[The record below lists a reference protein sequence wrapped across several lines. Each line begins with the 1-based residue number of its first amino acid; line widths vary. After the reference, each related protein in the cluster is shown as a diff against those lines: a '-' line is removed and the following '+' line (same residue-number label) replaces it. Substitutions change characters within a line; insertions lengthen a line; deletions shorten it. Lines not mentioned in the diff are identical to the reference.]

1 MSFSV
6 GSAASSPLA
15 YWQRLLQ
22 MGGAGGSQSQSFDPL
37 ASLMQSDTAGDTSSA
52 GSSSGAS
59 ASSTPPFGQGVMA
72 QLIALQ
78 QQASAATTAGAGS
91 SGSGDPG
98 DAKFFAKLD
107 TNGDGSVSQSEFEAA
122 TSKHGISTSIADAV
136 FGKIDSN
143 GDGSISQSELAAA
156 DKGRGHYGHHAH
168 GAGGSGQGGGGDAD
182 DLMAGAGA
190 DGSTTQTVT
199 NADGSTTTTI
209 TYADGSKVDMTSA
222 ASSAASGG
230 SNTGSNGGSSNGS
243 KLNLIEQ
250 LIKLQSQAIG
260 AATSTLSAVA

>member
-37 ASLMQSDTAGDTSSA
+37 ASLMQTDTAGDTSSA
-52 GSSSGAS
+52 GSS
-59 ASSTPPFGQGVMA
+59 ASSTPPFGQGMMA

-122 TSKHGISTSIADAV
+122 TSKHGISTSVADAV

-156 DKGRGHYGHHAH
+156 DKGRGHHGHHAH
-168 GAGGSGQGGGGDAD
+168 GAGGSGQGGGDAD

-222 ASSAASGG
+222 ASSTASGG
-230 SNTGSNGGSSNGS
+230 ANAGSNGGSSNGS